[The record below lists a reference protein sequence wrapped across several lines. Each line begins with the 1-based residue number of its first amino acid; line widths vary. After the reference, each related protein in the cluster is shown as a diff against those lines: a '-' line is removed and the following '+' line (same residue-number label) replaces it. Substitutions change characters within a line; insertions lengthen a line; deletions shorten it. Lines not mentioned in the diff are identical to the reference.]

1 MEFNLSTFTLEI
13 INFLILVWIL
23 QRLFY
28 KPVREIIKR
37 RKQQINQTLADAARM
52 SRESDELKSN
62 YENRLQQ
69 WEKEK
74 QFAMTQLHQQLET
87 ERQQKLLILQ
97 QELEQEHHKS
107 QIAQKRQ
114 QQELQRHQ
122 QTLALQNGS
131 RFAALLLQQAAGPEL
146 ENRLVQLILNQ
157 LQQLPDACQQS
168 ILALDSEKILDINI
182 SSVYPLDIEQSQQ
195 LEQKFT
201 TLIDKPLHFQYSQNP
216 ELIAGLKIDI
226 EAWALHVNIQHEL
239 IGFSEFCDDF

>member
-1 MEFNLSTFTLEI
+1 MEFNLSTFALEI

-28 KPVREIIKR
+28 KPVREVIKR
-37 RKQQINQTLADAARM
+37 RKQQVDQTLTDAAHMRL
-52 SRESDELKSN
+52 EAEELKNS

-74 QFAMTQLHQQLET
+74 QLAMSQLHQQLET

-97 QELEQEHHKS
+97 QELEQERNKS
-107 QIAQKRQ
+107 QMAQKKQ

-146 ENRLVQLILNQ
+146 ESRLLELIFTQ
-157 LQQLPDACQQS
+157 LQQLPEACQQS
-168 ILALDSEKILDINI
+168 LQSLASEKTLGINI
-182 SSVYPLDIEQSQQ
+182 SSVYPLSDEHRQQ

-201 TLIDKPLHFQYSQNP
+201 SLIDKPLHFQCRQNP
-216 ELIAGLKIDI
+216 ELIAGLEIDI
-226 EAWALHVNIQHEL
+226 GAWALHANIQHEL
-239 IGFSEFCDDF
+239 VGFAEFFDDF